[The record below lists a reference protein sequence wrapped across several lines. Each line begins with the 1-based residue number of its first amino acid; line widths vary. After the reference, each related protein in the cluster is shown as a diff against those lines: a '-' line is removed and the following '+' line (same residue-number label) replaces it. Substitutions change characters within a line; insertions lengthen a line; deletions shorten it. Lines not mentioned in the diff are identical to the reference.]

1 MPNKSGRCLNVRL
14 TSASER
20 EKLKI
25 INTLTNQSNQS
36 QVQPIRKVENGKASL
51 AYLFSDDDI
60 IQELENHHIRKDPHS
75 AAGSSN
81 TQISANMEQY
91 NYSSHTMDMLMDAEI
106 SDHEVTL
113 LLEKKQTW

>member
-1 MPNKSGRCLNVRL
+1 MPNKSGGCLNVRL

-60 IQELENHHIRKDPHS
+60 IRELENHPHS